1 MNKED
6 LAQIKTI
13 IDASLE
19 THLAAVH
26 EEISEVGSELSSA
39 IEALAKEA
47 RYGFEAANGKI
58 SRMDTRI
65 DNEGYARSELER
77 RVRRAV
83 PDLPKGSR
91 P

>member
-19 THLAAVH
+19 MHLAAVY

-58 SRMDTRI
+58 YRMGTRI

-77 RVRRAV
+77 RVRRV
-83 PDLPKGSR
+83 LPDLPKGAR